1 MLSVIIPSYNENEN
15 IIRTASAVAGILRGE
30 SIEYEIIFVDDGS
43 SDGTW
48 QQICAAGESDCR
60 VRGIGFS
67 RNFGKEGAIFAG
79 LKSARGDCA
88 VIIDCDLQHPP
99 ELIPEMY
106 RLWEGGAEVVEAV
119 KKSRGREGLFH
130 RLFAKSFYKMM
141 KSSSGINLDGAS
153 DFRLLDR
160 KVINALND
168 LPERITFFRALSSW
182 VGFAVERVEF
192 DVQPRAA
199 GKSKFS
205 MKSLFRFALN
215 NITSFTNVPIHLIT
229 WVGVIFAVMAL
240 VLGVQTLVKYF
251 RGQAAEGFST
261 VILLILITGSCVL
274 LGVGVIGYYLS
285 KIYEEIKQRPRYI
298 ISRTTGDSAA
308 ALEAR
313 QDSSDAAPEAQS
325 MSAYRK
331 ESSDGN

>member
-15 IIRTASAVAGILRGE
+15 ILNTASVIAGILTKE
-30 SIEYEIIFVDDGS
+30 SIPYEILFVDDGS
-43 SDGTW
+43 SDNTW
-48 QQICAAGESDCR
+48 AQICSAGERDEN
-60 VRGIGFS
+60 VRGVGFS

-79 LKSARGDCA
+79 LKNSAGDCA
-88 VIIDCDLQHPP
+88 VVIDCDLQHPP
-99 ELIPEMY
+99 EIIPQMY

-119 KKSRGREGLFH
+119 KRSRGKEGLMH
-130 RLFAKSFYKMM
+130 RLFVRSFYRMM
-141 KSSSGINLDGAS
+141 KTSSGINLDGAS
-153 DFRLLDR
+153 DFKLMDR
-160 KVINALND
+160 KVINALNE

-182 VGFAVERVEF
+182 VGFTTERVEF

-229 WVGVIFAVMAL
+229 WVGVIFGIMAV
-240 VLGVQTLVKYF
+240 VLGIQTLVKYF
-251 RGQAAEGFST
+251 CGQAAEGFST
-261 VILLILITGSCVL
+261 VILLILITGACVL

-298 ISRTTGDSAA
+298 ISRTTGGHNGTD
-308 ALEAR
+308 
-313 QDSSDAAPEAQS
+313 
-325 MSAYRK
+325 RK
-331 ESSDGN
+331 

>member
-15 IIRTASAVAGILRGE
+15 VLRTATAIAGILSGE
-30 SIEYEIIFVDDGS
+30 NIKYEIIFVDDGS

-48 QQICAAGESDCR
+48 KQICAAGENDCC

-79 LKSARGDCA
+79 LRAAKGDCA

-99 ELIPEMY
+99 ELIPQMY

-119 KKSRGREGLFH
+119 KRSRGREGLFH
-130 RLFAKSFYKMM
+130 RLFAKSFYKLM

-153 DFRLLDR
+153 DFKLLDR
-160 KVINALND
+160 KVINALNE

-182 VGFAVERVEF
+182 VGFTTERVEF
-192 DVQPRAA
+192 DVQPRTA

-229 WVGVIFAVMAL
+229 WVGVIFAVMA
-240 VLGVQTLVKYF
+240 VILGVQTLVKYF
-251 RGQAAEGFST
+251 CGQAAEGFST

-298 ISRTTGDSAA
+298 IARTTGGG
-308 ALEAR
+308 
-313 QDSSDAAPEAQS
+313 
-325 MSAYRK
+325 K
-331 ESSDGN
+331 ESSDGK